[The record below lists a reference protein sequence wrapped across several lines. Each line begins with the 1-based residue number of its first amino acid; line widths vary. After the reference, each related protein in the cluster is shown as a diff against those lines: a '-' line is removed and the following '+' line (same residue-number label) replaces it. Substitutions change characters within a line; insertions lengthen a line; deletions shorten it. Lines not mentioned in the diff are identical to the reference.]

1 MSERSEQTIDTVSA
15 PSSAPETGIATPAP
29 VVSGRAVRRER
40 GPSLVGGRGGFWF
53 VLPFLVVYAAFI
65 IWPLL
70 YGLGLSFFD
79 TSLVRSDAQ
88 FVGLENYA
96 QLFSDPEVWRTLG
109 VTLVFTGG
117 STIPLV
123 LIALVMALLVHTGV
137 RGQWFWRFVYFAPF
151 LLPVATVVLIWKWL
165 YSGDY
170 GLINAVLTGVGLPD
184 VGWTTEP
191 DVGLWSVVLLTVWWT
206 VGFNF
211 LLYLAALQAIPGHLY
226 EAAAIDGA
234 GGWRQLFSITL
245 PMLTRTTGL
254 VVVLQILASLKLF
267 DQAYIL
273 YNGSG
278 GPGGSATPILQYVYD
293 TGFVNYRLGYA
304 SAISYMFFVLIV
316 VIALVQARL
325 TTRRS
330 A

>member
-1 MSERSEQTIDTVSA
+1 MSA
-15 PSSAPETGIATPAP
+15 PSSAPNTALATPGA
-29 VVSGRAVRRER
+29 VVADRASSRLR
-40 GPSLVGGRGGFWF
+40 GPSLSHGRGGPWF
-53 VLPFLVVYAAFI
+53 VLPFMLVYAAFI
-65 IWPLL
+65 LWPLV
-70 YGLGLSFFD
+70 YGLGMSFFD
-79 TSLVRSDAQ
+79 TSLVTDESQ
-88 FVGLENYA
+88 FVGLDNYA
-96 QLFSDPEVWRTLG
+96 RLLGDPEVWRTLG
-109 VTLVFTGG
+109 VTVLFTVI
-117 STIPLV
+117 STVPLV
-123 LIALVMALLVHTGV
+123 LVALVMALLVHSGV

-151 LLPVATVVLIWKWL
+151 LLPVATVVLIWQWL
-165 YSGDY
+165 FSGDF
-170 GLINAVLTGVGLPD
+170 GLFNAVLEGIGLPA

-191 DVGLWSVVLLTVWWT
+191 DVALWSVVLLTVWWT

-211 LLYLAALQAIPGHLY
+211 LLYLAALQAIPSTVY

-245 PMLTRTTGL
+245 PLLTRTTGL

-273 YNGSG
+273 FGGSG
-278 GPGGSATPILQYVYD
+278 GPGGAATPILQYVYD

-304 SAISYMFFVLIV
+304 SAISYFFFLLIV

-325 TTRRS
+325 STRRS